1 MKDMHFRWR
10 ENPTVI
16 AQYMLAKEV
25 PIQSEVTLKPNEI
38 CVVLENGK
46 VVGSVSQQHME
57 VNPQVG
63 MIGRLF
69 GKQNPQ
75 RSFMFCFT
83 GPHQIMVQ
91 VKGQSNQGDE
101 INCLVSMKVEITRES
116 APRLLT
122 FPAKG
127 VLSVHASDIAKE
139 LTSIVQSKTMSFLKE
154 MNSEGMRTL
163 EVDEDLCFHLKSEL
177 RSSFDEYGLL
187 HRGIHVIWS
196 TTVAEQKLQNE
207 KDIERIALSK
217 EADSDRQELEL
228 NHLIQTEQRKHEI
241 NARLSLV
248 GVQAQHKAE
257 LEHELLKLENQGD
270 LTFAQWAQKN
280 KLLQAQNQVE
290 REERLKDAQ
299 LDLEMSKLNADKQRL
314 EQSADLEA
322 KEEKTRR
329 AMEMFEQVQAKK
341 QERMKLNAEQEKE
354 RLNQHAKASENTIAV
369 LEKIASTATDPL
381 VQMEALK
388 QLAELRK
395 ADVGGQRDAYKD

>member
-1 MKDMHFRWR
+1 MHFRWR

-16 AQYMLAKEV
+16 AQYMLASKV
-25 PIQSEVTLKPNEI
+25 PIQAEVTLKPNEI

-63 MIGRLF
+63 MIGKLF

-91 VKGQSNQGDE
+91 VRGHSNQGDE

-127 VLSVHASDIAKE
+127 VVSVHASDIAKE
-139 LTSIVQSKTMSFLKE
+139 LTSIVQSKTISFLKE
-154 MNSEGMRTL
+154 MNSEGMRTI
-163 EVDEDLCFHLKSEL
+163 EVNEDLCFHLKSEL
-177 RSSFDEYGLL
+177 RSSFDEYGLQ

-196 TTVAEQKLQNE
+196 TTVAEQRLQNE
-207 KDIERIALSK
+207 KDLERIALSK

-241 NARLSLV
+241 NARLALV

-257 LEHELLKLENQGD
+257 LEHELLKIENEGN
-270 LTFAQWAQKN
+270 LTFAQWVQNN
-280 KLLQAQNQVE
+280 KLTQAQNDAS
-290 REERLKDAQ
+290 REEKLKDAQ
-299 LDLEMSKLNADKQRL
+299 LDLEVSKLNSDKQRF
-314 EQSADLEA
+314 EQTANLEA
-322 KEEKTRR
+322 KEHKKRR

-341 QERMKLNAEQEKE
+341 QERMKIDAEQERE
-354 RLNQHAKASENTIAV
+354 RLDQHAKASENTISV
-369 LEKIASTATDPL
+369 LEKIASTATDPM

-395 ADVGGQRDAYKD
+395 ADVGGQKDAYKD

>member
-1 MKDMHFRWR
+1 MHFRWR

-16 AQYMLAKEV
+16 AQYMLASKV
-25 PIQSEVTLKPNEI
+25 PIQAEVTLKPNEI

-63 MIGRLF
+63 MIGKLF

-91 VKGQSNQGDE
+91 VRGNSNQGDE

-127 VLSVHASDIAKE
+127 VVSVHASDIAKE
-139 LTSIVQSKTMSFLKE
+139 LTSIVQSKTISFLKE
-154 MNSEGMRTL
+154 MNSEGMRTI
-163 EVDEDLCFHLKSEL
+163 EVNEDLCFHLKSEL
-177 RSSFDEYGLL
+177 RSSFDEYGLQ

-196 TTVAEQKLQNE
+196 TTVTEQKLQNE
-207 KDIERIALSK
+207 KDLERITLSK

-241 NARLSLV
+241 NARLALV

-257 LEHELLKLENQGD
+257 LEHELLKLENEGN
-270 LTFAQWAQKN
+270 LTFAQWEQNN
-280 KLLQAQNQVE
+280 KLAQAQNDAS
-290 REERLKDAQ
+290 REEKLKEAQ
-299 LDLEMSKLNADKQRL
+299 LELEVSRLDADKKRF
-314 EQSADLEA
+314 EQTANLEA
-322 KEEKTRR
+322 KEHKKRR

-341 QERMKLNAEQEKE
+341 QERMRIDAEQEKE
-354 RLNQHAKASENTIAV
+354 RLDQHGKASENTISV

-395 ADVGGQRDAYKD
+395 ADVGGQKDAYKD

>member
-1 MKDMHFRWR
+1 MHFRWR
-10 ENPTVI
+10 ENPAVI
-16 AQYMLAKEV
+16 AQYMVASKV
-25 PIQSEVTLKPNEI
+25 PIQAEVTLKPNEI

-69 GKQNPQ
+69 GRQNPK
-75 RSFMFCFT
+75 RAFMFCFT
-83 GPHQIMVQ
+83 GPHEIMVQ
-91 VKGQSNQGDE
+91 VKGQSNKGDE

-127 VLSVHASDIAKE
+127 VVTVHASEIAKE
-139 LTSIVQSKTMSFLKE
+139 LTSIVKANTLTFLKD
-154 MNSEGMRTL
+154 MTSEQMRTV
-163 EVDEDLCFHLKSEL
+163 EANEDLCFHLKSEL
-177 RSSFDEYGLL
+177 RSSFDQYGLQ

-196 TTVAEQKLQNE
+196 TSVAEQRLQNE
-207 KDIERIALSK
+207 QDLERVRLSK

-228 NHLIQTEQRKHEI
+228 NHMIKTEQRKHEI

-257 LEHELLKLENQGD
+257 MENELLKLENEGN
-270 LTFAQWAQKN
+270 LNFTQWVQN
-280 KLLQAQNQVE
+280 NRLQQAQNE
-290 REERLKDAQ
+290 ASREETLKDAQ
-299 LDLEMSKLNADKQRL
+299 LDLEVSKLNAEKERF
-314 EQSADLEA
+314 ERSADLDE
-322 KEEKTRR
+322 KEDKKRR
-329 AMEMFEQVQAKK
+329 AMEMFEQIQLKK
-341 QERMKLNAEQEKE
+341 QERMRLDAEQEKE
-354 RLNQHAKASENTIAV
+354 RLSQHAKASENTISV
-369 LEKIASTATDPL
+369 LEKIASTATDPS

-395 ADVGGQRDAYKD
+395 ADVDGQKDAYKD

>member
-1 MKDMHFRWR
+1 MHFRWR

-16 AQYMLAKEV
+16 AQYMLAREV

-280 KLLQAQNQVE
+280 KLLQAQNEAE

-299 LDLEMSKLNADKQRL
+299 LDLEVSKLNADMQRL
-314 EQSADLEA
+314 EQAAGLEA

>member
-1 MKDMHFRWR
+1 MHFRWR

-16 AQYMLAKEV
+16 AQYMLASKV
-25 PIQSEVTLKPNEI
+25 PIQAEVTLKPNEI

-46 VVGSVSQQHME
+46 VVGSVSKQHME

-63 MIGRLF
+63 MIGKLF

-91 VKGQSNQGDE
+91 VRGQSNQGHE

-127 VLSVHASDIAKE
+127 VVSVHASDIAKE
-139 LTSIVQSKTMSFLKE
+139 LTSIVQSKTISFLKE
-154 MNSEGMRTL
+154 MNSEGMRTI
-163 EVDEDLCFHLKSEL
+163 EVNEDLCFHLKSEL
-177 RSSFDEYGLL
+177 RSSFDEYGLQ

-196 TTVAEQKLQNE
+196 TTVTEQKLQNE
-207 KDIERIALSK
+207 KDLERIALSK

-241 NARLSLV
+241 NARLALV
-248 GVQAQHKAE
+248 GVQAQQKAE
-257 LEHELLKLENQGD
+257 LEHELLKLENEGN
-270 LTFAQWAQKN
+270 LTFAQWVQNN
-280 KLLQAQNQVE
+280 KLAQAQNDAS
-290 REERLKDAQ
+290 REEKLKDAQ
-299 LDLEMSKLNADKQRL
+299 LELEVSRLDADKQRF
-314 EQSADLEA
+314 EQTADLEA
-322 KEEKTRR
+322 KEHKKRR

-341 QERMKLNAEQEKE
+341 QERMRIDAEQEKE
-354 RLNQHAKASENTIAV
+354 RLDQHAKASENTISV

-395 ADVGGQRDAYKD
+395 ADVGGQKDAYKD

>member
-1 MKDMHFRWR
+1 MHFRWR

-177 RSSFDEYGLL
+177 RSSFDEYGLQ

-196 TTVAEQKLQNE
+196 ATVAEQKLQNE

>member
-1 MKDMHFRWR
+1 MHFRWR

-16 AQYMLAKEV
+16 AQYMLASKV
-25 PIQSEVTLKPNEI
+25 PIQAEVTLKPNEI

-127 VLSVHASDIAKE
+127 VVSVHASDIAKE
-139 LTSIVQSKTMSFLKE
+139 LTSIVQSKAITFLKE
-154 MNSEGMRTL
+154 MNSEGMRTI
-163 EVDEDLCFHLKSEL
+163 EANEDLCFHLKSEL

-207 KDIERIALSK
+207 KELERITLSK
-217 EADSDRQELEL
+217 EADSDKQELEL
-228 NHLIQTEQRKHEI
+228 NHLIKTEQRKHEI

-257 LEHELLKLENQGD
+257 MEHELLMLENEGS
-270 LTFAQWAQKN
+270 LTFAQWAQNN
-280 KLLQAQNQVE
+280 KLLQAKNDAGRDE
-290 REERLKDAQ
+290 KLKDAQ
-299 LDLEMSKLNADKQRL
+299 LDLEVSKLNADMQKL
-314 EQSADLEA
+314 EQSAHLEV
-322 KEEKTRR
+322 KEDKKRR

-341 QERMKLNAEQEKE
+341 QERMKLDAAQEKE
-354 RLNQHAKASENTIAV
+354 RLSQHSKASESTISV

-395 ADVGGQRDAYKD
+395 ADVSGQRDAYKD

>member
-1 MKDMHFRWR
+1 MHFRWR
-10 ENPTVI
+10 ENPAVI
-16 AQYMLAKEV
+16 AQYMVASKV
-25 PIQSEVTLKPNEI
+25 PMQAEVTLKPNEI

-63 MIGRLF
+63 MISKLF
-69 GKQNPQ
+69 GRQNPQ

-83 GPHQIMVQ
+83 GPHQVLVQ
-91 VKGQSNQGDE
+91 VKGQSNNGDE
-101 INCLVSMKVEITRES
+101 INCLVSLKVEITRES

-127 VLSVHASDIAKE
+127 VISVHASDIAKG
-139 LTSIVQSKTMSFLKE
+139 LTSIVQSNTLAFLKD
-154 MNSEGMRTL
+154 MSSEGMRTV
-163 EVDEDLCFHLKSEL
+163 EANEDLCFHLKSEL
-177 RSSFDEYGLL
+177 RSSFDEYGLQ
-187 HRGIHVIWS
+187 HRDIHIIWS
-196 TTVAEQKLQNE
+196 TTVAEQRLQNE
-207 KDIERIALSK
+207 KDLERITLSK

-228 NHLIQTEQRKHEI
+228 DHLIKNEQRKHEI

-257 LEHELLKLENQGD
+257 MEHELQKLENENN
-270 LTFAQWAQKN
+270 LTFTQWMQDN
-280 KLLQAQNQVE
+280 KLLQAQNDAGRQE
-290 REERLKDAQ
+290 KLKDAQ
-299 LDLEMSKLNADKQRL
+299 LDLEVSKLNADKQRF
-314 EQSADLEA
+314 EQAANLEA
-322 KEEKTRR
+322 KEDKKRR

-341 QERMKLNAEQEKE
+341 QERMKIDAAQERE
-354 RLNQHAKASENTIAV
+354 RLDQHAKASQSTISV

-395 ADVGGQRDAYKD
+395 ADVGGQKDAYKD

>member
-1 MKDMHFRWR
+1 MHFRWR

-83 GPHQIMVQ
+83 GPHQIMVH

-177 RSSFDEYGLL
+177 RSSFDEYGLQ

>member
-1 MKDMHFRWR
+1 MHFRWR

-16 AQYMLAKEV
+16 AQYMLASKV
-25 PIQSEVTLKPNEI
+25 PIQAEVTLKPNEI

-63 MIGRLF
+63 MIGKLF

-91 VKGQSNQGDE
+91 VRGHSNQGDE

-127 VLSVHASDIAKE
+127 VVSVHASDIAKE
-139 LTSIVQSKTMSFLKE
+139 LTSIVQSKTISFLKE
-154 MNSEGMRTL
+154 MNSEGMRTI
-163 EVDEDLCFHLKSEL
+163 EVNEDLCFHLKSEL
-177 RSSFDEYGLL
+177 RSSFDEYGLQ

-196 TTVAEQKLQNE
+196 TTVVEQKLQNE
-207 KDIERIALSK
+207 KDLERIALSK

-241 NARLSLV
+241 NARLALV

-257 LEHELLKLENQGD
+257 LEHELLKIENEGN
-270 LTFAQWAQKN
+270 LTFAQWVQNN
-280 KLLQAQNQVE
+280 KLAQAQNDANRGE
-290 REERLKDAQ
+290 KLKDAQ
-299 LDLEMSKLNADKQRL
+299 LDLEVSKLNSDKQRF
-314 EQSADLEA
+314 EQTANLEA
-322 KEEKTRR
+322 KEHKKRR

-341 QERMKLNAEQEKE
+341 QERMKIDAEQERE
-354 RLNQHAKASENTIAV
+354 RLDQHAKASENTISV
-369 LEKIASTATDPL
+369 LEKIASTATDPM

-395 ADVGGQRDAYKD
+395 ADVTGQKDAYKD

>member
-1 MKDMHFRWR
+1 MHFRWR
-10 ENPTVI
+10 ENPAVI
-16 AQYMLAKEV
+16 AQYMVASKV
-25 PIQSEVTLKPNEI
+25 PMQAEVTLKPNEI

-63 MIGRLF
+63 MISKLF
-69 GKQNPQ
+69 GRQNPQ

-83 GPHQIMVQ
+83 GPHQVLVQ
-91 VKGQSNQGDE
+91 VKGQSNNGDE

-127 VLSVHASDIAKE
+127 VISVHASDIANG
-139 LTSIVQSKTMSFLKE
+139 LTSIVQSNTLAFLKD
-154 MNSEGMRTL
+154 MSSEGMRTV
-163 EVDEDLCFHLKSEL
+163 EANEDLCFHLKSEL
-177 RSSFDEYGLL
+177 RSSFDEYGLQ
-187 HRGIHVIWS
+187 HRDIHIIWS
-196 TTVAEQKLQNE
+196 TSVAEQRLQNE
-207 KDIERIALSK
+207 KDLERITLSK

-228 NHLIQTEQRKHEI
+228 EHLIKNEQRKHEI

-257 LEHELLKLENQGD
+257 MEHELQKLENENN
-270 LTFAQWAQKN
+270 LTFTQWMQDN
-280 KLLQAQNQVE
+280 KLLQAQNDAGRQE
-290 REERLKDAQ
+290 KLKDAQ
-299 LDLEMSKLNADKQRL
+299 LDLEVSKLNADKQRF
-314 EQSADLEA
+314 EQAVNLEA
-322 KEEKTRR
+322 KEDKKRR
-329 AMEMFEQVQAKK
+329 AMEMFEQVQVKK
-341 QERMKLNAEQEKE
+341 QERMKIDAAQERE
-354 RLNQHAKASENTIAV
+354 RLDQHAKASQSTISV

-395 ADVGGQRDAYKD
+395 ADVGGQKDAYKD

>member
-1 MKDMHFRWR
+1 MHFRWR

-16 AQYMLAKEV
+16 AQYMLASKV
-25 PIQSEVTLKPNEI
+25 PIQAEVTLKPNEI

-63 MIGRLF
+63 MIGKLF

-91 VKGQSNQGDE
+91 VRGQSNQGDE

-127 VLSVHASDIAKE
+127 VVSVHASDIAKE
-139 LTSIVQSKTMSFLKE
+139 LTSIVQSKTISFLKE
-154 MNSEGMRTL
+154 MNSEGMRTI
-163 EVDEDLCFHLKSEL
+163 EVNEDLCFHLKSEL
-177 RSSFDEYGLL
+177 RSSFDEYGLQ

-196 TTVAEQKLQNE
+196 TTVTEQKLQNE
-207 KDIERIALSK
+207 KDLERIALSK

-241 NARLSLV
+241 NARLALV

-257 LEHELLKLENQGD
+257 LEHELLKLENEGN
-270 LTFAQWAQKN
+270 LTFAQWVQNN
-280 KLLQAQNQVE
+280 KLAQAQNDAS
-290 REERLKDAQ
+290 REEKLKDAQ
-299 LDLEMSKLNADKQRL
+299 LELEVSRLDADKQRF
-314 EQSADLEA
+314 EQTANLEA
-322 KEEKTRR
+322 KEHKKRR

-341 QERMKLNAEQEKE
+341 QERMRIDAEQEKE
-354 RLNQHAKASENTIAV
+354 RLDQHAKASENTISV

-395 ADVGGQRDAYKD
+395 ADVGGQKDAYKD

>member
-1 MKDMHFRWR
+1 MHFRWR

-16 AQYMLAKEV
+16 AQYMLASKV
-25 PIQSEVTLKPNEI
+25 PIQAEVTLKPNEI

-63 MIGRLF
+63 MIGKLF

-91 VKGQSNQGDE
+91 VRGHSNQGDE

-127 VLSVHASDIAKE
+127 VVSVHASDIAKE
-139 LTSIVQSKTMSFLKE
+139 LTSIVQSKTISFLKE
-154 MNSEGMRTL
+154 MNSEGMRTI
-163 EVDEDLCFHLKSEL
+163 EVNEDLCFHLKSEL
-177 RSSFDEYGLL
+177 RSSFDEYGLQ

-196 TTVAEQKLQNE
+196 TTVAEQRLQNE
-207 KDIERIALSK
+207 KDLERIALSK

-241 NARLSLV
+241 NARLALV

-257 LEHELLKLENQGD
+257 LEHELLKIENEGN
-270 LTFAQWAQKN
+270 LTFAQWVQNN
-280 KLLQAQNQVE
+280 KLTQAQNDAS
-290 REERLKDAQ
+290 REEKLKDAQ
-299 LDLEMSKLNADKQRL
+299 LDLEVSKLNSDKQRF
-314 EQSADLEA
+314 EQTANLEA
-322 KEEKTRR
+322 KEHKKRR

-341 QERMKLNAEQEKE
+341 QERMKIDAEQERE
-354 RLNQHAKASENTIAV
+354 RLDQHAKASENTISV
-369 LEKIASTATDPL
+369 LEKIASTATDPM

-395 ADVGGQRDAYKD
+395 ADVTGQKDAYKD

>member
-1 MKDMHFRWR
+1 MHFRWR

-16 AQYMLAKEV
+16 AQYMLASKV
-25 PIQSEVTLKPNEI
+25 PIQAEVTLKPNEI

-63 MIGRLF
+63 MIGKLF

-91 VKGQSNQGDE
+91 VRGHSNQGDE

-127 VLSVHASDIAKE
+127 VVSVHASDIAKE
-139 LTSIVQSKTMSFLKE
+139 LTSIVQSKTISFLKE
-154 MNSEGMRTL
+154 MNSEGMRTI
-163 EVDEDLCFHLKSEL
+163 EVNEDLCFHLKSEL
-177 RSSFDEYGLL
+177 RTSFDEYGLQ

-196 TTVAEQKLQNE
+196 TTVAEQRLQNE
-207 KDIERIALSK
+207 KDLERIALSK

-241 NARLSLV
+241 NARLALV

-257 LEHELLKLENQGD
+257 LEHELLKIENEGN
-270 LTFAQWAQKN
+270 LTFAQWVQNN
-280 KLLQAQNQVE
+280 KLAQAQNDAS
-290 REERLKDAQ
+290 REEKLKDAQ
-299 LDLEMSKLNADKQRL
+299 LDLEVSKLNSDKLRF
-314 EQSADLEA
+314 EQTAHLEA
-322 KEEKTRR
+322 KEHKKRR

-341 QERMKLNAEQEKE
+341 QERMKLDAEQERE
-354 RLNQHAKASENTIAV
+354 RLDQHAKASENTIAV
-369 LEKIASTATDPL
+369 LEKIASTATDPM

-395 ADVGGQRDAYKD
+395 ADVSGQKDAYKD

>member
-1 MKDMHFRWR
+1 MHFRWR

-16 AQYMLAKEV
+16 AQYMLANKV
-25 PIQSEVTLKPNEI
+25 PLQAEVTLKPNEI

-63 MIGRLF
+63 MIGKLF

-127 VLSVHASDIAKE
+127 VVSVHASDIAKE
-139 LTSIVQSKTMSFLKE
+139 LTSIVQSKTISFLKE
-154 MNSEGMRTL
+154 MNSEGMRTID
-163 EVDEDLCFHLKSEL
+163 VNEDLCFHLKSEL

-196 TTVAEQKLQNE
+196 TTVVEQKLQNE
-207 KDIERIALSK
+207 KDLERIKLSK
-217 EADSDRQELEL
+217 ESDSDRQELEL
-228 NHLIQTEQRKHEI
+228 DHLIKTEQRKHEI

-257 LEHELLKLENQGD
+257 MENELLKLENEGN
-270 LTFAQWAQKN
+270 LTFTQWAQNN
-280 KLLQAQNQVE
+280 KLLQAKNDAGRDE
-290 REERLKDAQ
+290 KLKDAQ
-299 LDLEMSKLNADKQRL
+299 LDLEVSKINADKQKL
-314 EQSADLEA
+314 EQAADLEA
-322 KEEKTRR
+322 KEDKKRR

-341 QERMKLNAEQEKE
+341 QERMKLDAAQEKE
-354 RLNQHAKASENTIAV
+354 RLNQHAKASESTISV

>member
-1 MKDMHFRWR
+1 MHFRWR

-16 AQYMLAKEV
+16 AQYMLASKV
-25 PIQSEVTLKPNEI
+25 PIQAEVTLKPNEI

-63 MIGRLF
+63 MIGKLF

-91 VKGQSNQGDE
+91 VRGQSNQGDE

-127 VLSVHASDIAKE
+127 VVSVHASDIAKE
-139 LTSIVQSKTMSFLKE
+139 LTSIVQSKTISFLKE
-154 MNSEGMRTL
+154 MNSEGMRTI
-163 EVDEDLCFHLKSEL
+163 EVNEDLCFHLKSEL
-177 RSSFDEYGLL
+177 RSSFDEYGLQ

-207 KDIERIALSK
+207 KDLERIALSK

-241 NARLSLV
+241 NARLALV

-257 LEHELLKLENQGD
+257 LEHELLKLENEGN
-270 LTFAQWAQKN
+270 LTFAQWVQNN
-280 KLLQAQNQVE
+280 KLAQAQNDAS
-290 REERLKDAQ
+290 REQKLKDAQ
-299 LDLEMSKLNADKQRL
+299 LDLEVSKLNSDKQRF
-314 EQSADLEA
+314 EQTANLEA
-322 KEEKTRR
+322 KEHKKRR

-341 QERMKLNAEQEKE
+341 QERMRIDAEQEKE
-354 RLNQHAKASENTIAV
+354 RLDQHAKASENTISV

-395 ADVGGQRDAYKD
+395 ADVGGQKDAYKD

>member
-1 MKDMHFRWR
+1 MHFRWR

-16 AQYMLAKEV
+16 AQYMLASKV
-25 PIQSEVTLKPNEI
+25 PIQAEVTLKPNEI

-69 GKQNPQ
+69 GKRNPQ

-91 VKGQSNQGDE
+91 VKGQSNHGDE
-101 INCLVSMKVEITRES
+101 IDCLVSMKVEITRES

-127 VLSVHASDIAKE
+127 VNSVHASDIAKE
-139 LTSIVQSKTMSFLKE
+139 LSSIVQSKTISFLKE
-154 MNSEGMRTL
+154 MNSEGMRTV

-177 RSSFDEYGLL
+177 RSSFDEYGLQ
-187 HRGIHVIWS
+187 HRGMHVIWS
-196 TTVAEQKLQNE
+196 TTVAEEKLQNE
-207 KDIERIALSK
+207 KELERLALSK

-241 NARLSLV
+241 NARLALV

-257 LEHELLKLENQGD
+257 LEHELIKLENEGN
-270 LTFAQWAQKN
+270 LTFAQWVQNN
-280 KLLQAQNQVE
+280 KLVQAQNDAS
-290 REERLKDAQ
+290 REEKLKDAQ
-299 LDLEMSKLNADKQRL
+299 LDLEVSKLNSDKQRF
-314 EQSADLEA
+314 EQAANLEA
-322 KEEKTRR
+322 KEHKKRR

-341 QERMKLNAEQEKE
+341 QERMKIDAEQERE
-354 RLNQHAKASENTIAV
+354 RLDQHAKASENTISV
-369 LEKIASTATDPL
+369 LEKIASTATDPM

-395 ADVGGQRDAYKD
+395 ADVGGQKDAYKD

>member
-1 MKDMHFRWR
+1 MHFRWR

-16 AQYMLAKEV
+16 AQYMLASKV
-25 PIQSEVTLKPNEI
+25 PIQAEVTLKPNEI

-63 MIGRLF
+63 MIGKLF

-91 VKGQSNQGDE
+91 VRGQSNQGDE

-127 VLSVHASDIAKE
+127 VVSVHASDIAKE
-139 LTSIVQSKTMSFLKE
+139 LTSIVQSKTISFLKE
-154 MNSEGMRTL
+154 MNSEGMRTI
-163 EVDEDLCFHLKSEL
+163 EVNEDLCFHLKSEL
-177 RSSFDEYGLL
+177 RSSFDEYGLQ

-196 TTVAEQKLQNE
+196 TTVTEQKLQNE
-207 KDIERIALSK
+207 KDLERIALSK

-241 NARLSLV
+241 NARLALV

-257 LEHELLKLENQGD
+257 LEHELLKLENEGN
-270 LTFAQWAQKN
+270 LTFAQWVQNN
-280 KLLQAQNQVE
+280 KLAQAQNDAS
-290 REERLKDAQ
+290 REEKLKDAQ
-299 LDLEMSKLNADKQRL
+299 LELEVSRLDADKQRF
-314 EQSADLEA
+314 EQTADLEA
-322 KEEKTRR
+322 KEHKKRR

-341 QERMKLNAEQEKE
+341 QERMRIDAEQEKE
-354 RLNQHAKASENTIAV
+354 RLDQHAKASENTISV

-395 ADVGGQRDAYKD
+395 ADVGGQKDAYKD

>member
-1 MKDMHFRWR
+1 MHFRWR
-10 ENPTVI
+10 ENPAVI
-16 AQYMLAKEV
+16 AQYMVASKV
-25 PIQSEVTLKPNEI
+25 PIQAEVTLKPNEI

-69 GKQNPQ
+69 GRQNPQ

-83 GPHQIMVQ
+83 GPHEVMVQ

-101 INCLVSMKVEITRES
+101 IHCLVSMKVEITRES

-127 VLSVHASDIAKE
+127 VVTVHASEIAKE
-139 LTSIVQSKTMSFLKE
+139 LTSIVNANTLTFLKD
-154 MNSEGMRTL
+154 MTSEQMRTV
-163 EVDEDLCFHLKSEL
+163 EANEDLCFHLKSEL
-177 RSSFDEYGLL
+177 RASFDQYGLQ

-196 TTVAEQKLQNE
+196 TSVAEQRLQNE
-207 KDIERIALSK
+207 QDLERVRLSK

-228 NHLIQTEQRKHEI
+228 NHMIKTEQRKHEI

-257 LEHELLKLENQGD
+257 MENELLKLENEGN
-270 LTFAQWAQKN
+270 LTFAQWVQN
-280 KLLQAQNQVE
+280 NRLQQAQNE
-290 REERLKDAQ
+290 ASREEILKDAQ
-299 LDLEMSKLNADKQRL
+299 LDVEVSRLNAEKERF
-314 EQSADLEA
+314 ERAAAS
-322 KEEKTRR
+322 EEKEDKKRR

-341 QERMKLNAEQEKE
+341 QERMRLDAEQEKQ
-354 RLNQHAKASENTIAV
+354 RLDQHAKASENTISV
-369 LEKIASTATDPL
+369 LEKIASTATDPS

-395 ADVGGQRDAYKD
+395 ADVGGQKDAYKD

>member
-1 MKDMHFRWR
+1 MHFRWR

-280 KLLQAQNQVE
+280 KLLQAQNEAE

-299 LDLEMSKLNADKQRL
+299 LDLEVSKLNADMQRL
-314 EQSADLEA
+314 EQAAGLEA

>member
-1 MKDMHFRWR
+1 MHFRWR

-16 AQYMLAKEV
+16 AQYMLASKV
-25 PIQSEVTLKPNEI
+25 PIQAEVTLKPNEI

-63 MIGRLF
+63 MIGKLF

-91 VKGQSNQGDE
+91 VRGHSNQGDE

-127 VLSVHASDIAKE
+127 VVSVHASDIAKE
-139 LTSIVQSKTMSFLKE
+139 LTSIVQSKTISFLKE
-154 MNSEGMRTL
+154 MNSEGMRTI
-163 EVDEDLCFHLKSEL
+163 EVNEDLCFHLKSEL
-177 RSSFDEYGLL
+177 RSSFDEYGLQ

-196 TTVAEQKLQNE
+196 TTVAEQRLQNE
-207 KDIERIALSK
+207 KDLERIALSK

-241 NARLSLV
+241 NARLALV

-257 LEHELLKLENQGD
+257 LEHELLKIENEGN
-270 LTFAQWAQKN
+270 LTFAQWVQNN
-280 KLLQAQNQVE
+280 KLTQAQNDAS
-290 REERLKDAQ
+290 REEKLKDAQ
-299 LDLEMSKLNADKQRL
+299 LDLEVSKLNSDKQRF
-314 EQSADLEA
+314 EQAANLEA
-322 KEEKTRR
+322 KEHKKRR

-341 QERMKLNAEQEKE
+341 QERMKIDAEQERE
-354 RLNQHAKASENTIAV
+354 RLDQHAKASENTIAV
-369 LEKIASTATDPL
+369 LEKIASTATDPM

-395 ADVGGQRDAYKD
+395 ADVSGQKDAYKD

>member
-1 MKDMHFRWR
+1 MHFRWR

-16 AQYMLAKEV
+16 AQYMLASKV
-25 PIQSEVTLKPNEI
+25 PIQAEVTLKPNEI

-63 MIGRLF
+63 MIGKLF

-91 VKGQSNQGDE
+91 VRGHSNQGDE

-127 VLSVHASDIAKE
+127 VVSVHASDIAKE
-139 LTSIVQSKTMSFLKE
+139 LTSIVQSKTISFLKE
-154 MNSEGMRTL
+154 MNSEGMRTI
-163 EVDEDLCFHLKSEL
+163 EVNEDLCFHLKSEL
-177 RSSFDEYGLL
+177 RSSFDEYGLQ

-196 TTVAEQKLQNE
+196 TTVAEQRLQNE
-207 KDIERIALSK
+207 KDLERIALSK

-241 NARLSLV
+241 NARLALV

-257 LEHELLKLENQGD
+257 LEHELLKIENEGN
-270 LTFAQWAQKN
+270 LTFAQWVQNN
-280 KLLQAQNQVE
+280 KLTQAQNDAS
-290 REERLKDAQ
+290 REEKLKDAQ
-299 LDLEMSKLNADKQRL
+299 LDLEVSKLNSDKQRF
-314 EQSADLEA
+314 EQTANLEA
-322 KEEKTRR
+322 KEHKKRR

-341 QERMKLNAEQEKE
+341 QERMKIDAEQERE
-354 RLNQHAKASENTIAV
+354 RLDQPAKASENTIAV
-369 LEKIASTATDPL
+369 LEKIASTATDPM

-395 ADVGGQRDAYKD
+395 ADVTGQKDAYKD

>member
-1 MKDMHFRWR
+1 MHFRWR

-16 AQYMLAKEV
+16 GQYMLASKV
-25 PIQSEVTLKPNEI
+25 PIQAEVTLKPNEI

-63 MIGRLF
+63 MIGKLF
-69 GKQNPQ
+69 GKQSPQ

-127 VLSVHASDIAKE
+127 VVSVHASDIAKE
-139 LTSIVQSKTMSFLKE
+139 LTSIVQSKALAFLKE
-154 MNSEGMRTL
+154 MNSEGMRTI
-163 EVDEDLCFHLKSEL
+163 EVNEDLCFHLKSEL

-187 HRGIHVIWS
+187 HRGIHIIWS

-207 KDIERIALSK
+207 KDLERIALSK
-217 EADSDRQELEL
+217 EADSDKQELEL
-228 NHLIQTEQRKHEI
+228 NQLIQTEQRKHEI

-248 GVQAQHKAE
+248 GVQAQNKAE
-257 LEHELLKLENQGD
+257 MEHELLTLENEGN
-270 LTFAQWAQKN
+270 LTFAQWTQNN
-280 KLLQAQNQVE
+280 KLLLAKNDAG
-290 REERLKDAQ
+290 REEILKDAQ
-299 LDLEMSKLNADKQRL
+299 LDLEVSKLNADKQKL
-314 EQSADLEA
+314 EQAAGLEV
-322 KEEKTRR
+322 KEDKKRR

-341 QERMKLNAEQEKE
+341 QERMKLDAAQEKE
-354 RLNQHAKASENTIAV
+354 RLNQHAKASESTISV

-395 ADVGGQRDAYKD
+395 ADVGGQKDAYKD

>member
-1 MKDMHFRWR
+1 MHFRWR

-280 KLLQAQNQVE
+280 KLLQAQNEAE

-299 LDLEMSKLNADKQRL
+299 LDLEVSKLNADKQRL

>member
-1 MKDMHFRWR
+1 MHFRWR
-10 ENPTVI
+10 ENPAVI
-16 AQYMLAKEV
+16 AQYMVASKV
-25 PIQSEVTLKPNEI
+25 PMQAEVTLKPNEI

-63 MIGRLF
+63 MISKLF
-69 GKQNPQ
+69 GRQNPQ

-83 GPHQIMVQ
+83 GPHQVLVQ
-91 VKGQSNQGDE
+91 VKGQSNNGDE

-127 VLSVHASDIAKE
+127 VISVHASDIANG
-139 LTSIVQSKTMSFLKE
+139 LTSIVQSNTLAFLKD
-154 MNSEGMRTL
+154 MSSEGMRTV
-163 EVDEDLCFHLKSEL
+163 EANEDLCFHLKSEL
-177 RSSFDEYGLL
+177 RSSFDEYGLQ
-187 HRGIHVIWS
+187 HRDIHIIWS
-196 TTVAEQKLQNE
+196 TSVAEQRLQNE
-207 KDIERIALSK
+207 KDLERITLSK

-228 NHLIQTEQRKHEI
+228 EHLIKNEQRKHEI

-257 LEHELLKLENQGD
+257 MEHELQKLENENN
-270 LTFAQWAQKN
+270 LTFTQWMQDN
-280 KLLQAQNQVE
+280 KLLQAQNDAGRQE
-290 REERLKDAQ
+290 KLKDAQ
-299 LDLEMSKLNADKQRL
+299 LDLEVSKLNADKQRF
-314 EQSADLEA
+314 EQAANLEA
-322 KEEKTRR
+322 KEDKKRR
-329 AMEMFEQVQAKK
+329 AMEMFEQVQVKK
-341 QERMKLNAEQEKE
+341 QERMKIDAAQERE
-354 RLNQHAKASENTIAV
+354 RLDQHAKASQSTISV

-395 ADVGGQRDAYKD
+395 ADVGGQKDAYKD

>member
-1 MKDMHFRWR
+1 MHFRWR

-127 VLSVHASDIAKE
+127 IVSVHASDIAKE
-139 LTSIVQSKTMSFLKE
+139 LTSIVQSKTISFLKE